1 MDENIIHELS
11 VLRQKF
17 NFLKSKQDHF
27 VFNGICVKSIFFK
40 NPSFVLDE
48 ETLNSII
55 VDGGNDQG
63 LDCILTDR
71 SSDYN
76 DIVFVQCKYYETI
89 SLEQIKAA
97 LNKMIS
103 AYKHL
108 KSSRFE
114 QFNDKVGQQYQ
125 RCEDEREEGSKVRFC
140 FVTSAPQSGIKI
152 KSITN
157 YFETIKGDLPVELFE
172 DDIYFDKNLVESIL
186 DSRAFQS
193 CVEKGE
199 LRIDE
204 KDNFLKYGNG
214 CVLNVSALSLKKLY
228 NIHKNGLL
236 SKNLR
241 YYVKHKTIDR
251 DVENSIKNNP
261 DDFWYKNN
269 GITIVCDNF
278 EIDSKVLRLTNFSI
292 VNGGQTTRKIFESPF
307 INEDSD
313 LYLLCRVIQ
322 NTGDTKEEKQQ
333 FVFEISKATNSQKA
347 IKPSDLKANNPEQ
360 SIFSEAL
367 KEVNIIYRT
376 KRGMEIPSTNKEAY
390 QNCDLQKV
398 GKLALAGLFIMPGT
412 SRNKPSI
419 IFDET
424 KNFYEDI
431 FNSSKASSTAKYI
444 KDLLYADYYF
454 DKKFIAKYRSETI
467 SDDKKRFA
475 GNCRTFCVAFVGFL
489 AKYYSGEFSNDD
501 LRNIVNVNAEDPD
514 SCIRIQRILKKM
526 SQTERVFKKQL
537 NMDEIENYLY
547 QIYKYI
553 VGEGFKIYDAYKS
566 SEHGDDVIDESNWL
580 KKDGSFYKT
589 LKSIFDE
596 IADYDISNKFKGLF
610 II

>member
-1 MDENIIHELS
+1 MNENIINEFS
-11 VLRQKF
+11 VLRQKY
-17 NFLKSKQDHF
+17 NFLKNKPDHF
-27 VFNGICVKSIFFK
+27 VFNGVSVKSIFYK
-40 NPSFVLDE
+40 NPSFVLDND
-48 ETLNSII
+48 TLNSII

-63 LDCILTDR
+63 IDCILTDR

-76 DIVFVQCKYYETI
+76 DIIFLQCKNYESI
-89 SLEQIKAA
+89 SLEQIKES
-97 LNKMIS
+97 LNKMVS
-103 AYKHL
+103 AYKLL

-114 QFNDKVGQQYQ
+114 QFNEKVGQQFQ
-125 RCEDEREEGSKVRFC
+125 RCEDEREEGSKCRFC

-157 YFETIKGDLPVELFE
+157 YFSTIKSELPIELFE
-172 DDIYFDKNLVESIL
+172 EDIYFSNNLIESIL

-193 CVEKGE
+193 SVEKGE
-199 LRIDE
+199 LNIDD
-204 KDNFLKYGNG
+204 KDNFLEYGNG
-214 CVLNVSALSLKKLY
+214 CVVNISALSLKKLF

-236 SKNLR
+236 SQNLR

-251 DVENSIKNNP
+251 DVENSIKENP
-261 DDFWYKNN
+261 DYFWYKNN
-269 GITIVCDNF
+269 GITIVCDDF
-278 EIDSKVLRLTNFSI
+278 HIDSKVLRLTNFSI
-292 VNGGQTTRKIFESPF
+292 VNGGQTTRKIFESAY

-313 LYLLCRVIQ
+313 LFLLCRVIQ
-322 NTGDTKEEKQQ
+322 NPGESKEEKQK

-360 SIFSEAL
+360 PIFADAL
-367 KEVNIIYRT
+367 KEINIIYKT
-376 KRGMEIPSTNKEAY
+376 KRGMEIPSTNKLPF

-431 FNSSKASSTAKYI
+431 FNPNKALSTAKYI
-444 KDLLYADYYF
+444 KDLLYTDFYF
-454 DKKFIAKYRSETI
+454 DNKFISIYRSETLN
-467 SDDKKRFA
+467 DDKKRFA

-489 AKYYSGEFSNDD
+489 AKYYNGEFTNDD
-501 LRNIVNVNAEDPD
+501 LRSIVNVNPEDPD
-514 SCIRIQRILKKM
+514 SCNRIQRILKKM
-526 SQTERVFKKQL
+526 NQTESIFEKHL
-537 NMDEIENYLY
+537 NLDERENYLNL
-547 QIYKYI
+547 IFKYI
-553 VGEGFKIYDAYKS
+553 IGEGFKIYDAFKS
-566 SEHGDDVIDESNWL
+566 GEHGDDVIDESNWL

-596 IADYDISNKFKGLF
+596 FVNGELSSKFKGLYY
-610 II
+610 